1 MHIEKQQVKG
11 VAMKLTSFVL
21 ATAFTVA
28 LPAWGIGQESSPG
41 ASIQVKIAVINID
54 RVAAESNAG
63 KELFDRLKEE
73 NDKLAV
79 ERARREQEI
88 RELSSKLTSEVL
100 SADAQGRLQRE
111 IERKRTEAQ
120 RWLEDAQA
128 EFQEKQQEEEAAF
141 QAKLGP
147 IVEAVA
153 REQGIGLILRD
164 TPGLTFVLDAQ
175 LDLTPAVVQRLNE
188 SGSAAS
194 PAAAPAAPAGEPAA
208 ETPPPTTTPPPQN

>member
-1 MHIEKQQVKG
+1 
-11 VAMKLTSFVL
+11 MKLTSFVL

-41 ASIQVKIAVINID
+41 ASVQVKIAVINID

>member
-1 MHIEKQQVKG
+1 
-11 VAMKLTSFVL
+11 
-21 ATAFTVA
+21 
-28 LPAWGIGQESSPG
+28 
-41 ASIQVKIAVINID
+41 
-54 RVAAESNAG
+54 
-63 KELFDRLKEE
+63 
-73 NDKLAV
+73 
-79 ERARREQEI
+79 
-88 RELSSKLTSEVL
+88 VL

>member
-1 MHIEKQQVKG
+1 MRIEEQQVKG
-11 VAMKLTSFVL
+11 VAMKLMSFVL
-21 ATAFTVA
+21 ATASTVA

-41 ASIQVKIAVINID
+41 ASVQIKIAVINID
-54 RVAAESNAG
+54 RVAQESNTG
-63 KELFDRLKEE
+63 KELFERLKQE
-73 NDKLAV
+73 NDKLAA

-88 RELSSKLTSEVL
+88 RDLSSKLTSEVL

-111 IERKRTEAQ
+111 IERKRTDAQ

-128 EFQEKQQEEEAAF
+128 DFQEKQQQEEAAF
-141 QAKLGP
+141 QQKLGP

-164 TPGLTFVLDAQ
+164 TPGLTFVLDSR

-188 SGSAAS
+188 T
-194 PAAAPAAPAGEPAA
+194 PAAAGTAEPSPPATEPAA
-208 ETPPPTTTPPPQN
+208 ETPPPATTPPPQN

>member
-1 MHIEKQQVKG
+1 
-11 VAMKLTSFVL
+11 MKLTSFVL

>member
-1 MHIEKQQVKG
+1 
-11 VAMKLTSFVL
+11 MKLTSFVL

-28 LPAWGIGQESSPG
+28 LPPRGIGQESSPG
-41 ASIQVKIAVINID
+41 ASVQIKIAVINID

-73 NDKLAV
+73 NDKLAA

-88 RELSSKLTSEVL
+88 RDLSSKLTSEVL
-100 SADAQGRLQRE
+100 STDAQGRLQRE
-111 IERKRTEAQ
+111 IERKRTDAQ
-120 RWLEDAQA
+120 RWLEDAQQD
-128 EFQEKQQEEEAAF
+128 FQEKQQQEEAAF

-164 TPGLTFVLDAQ
+164 TPGLTFVLDAR

-188 SGSAAS
+188 N
-194 PAAAPAAPAGEPAA
+194 PAAAGTAEPAQPAQPAAEPPA
-208 ETPPPTTTPPPQN
+208 ETPPPATTPPPQN

>member
-1 MHIEKQQVKG
+1 MRIEEQQVKG
-11 VAMKLTSFVL
+11 VAMKLMSFVL
-21 ATAFTVA
+21 ATASTVA

-41 ASIQVKIAVINID
+41 ASVQIKIAVINID
-54 RVAAESNAG
+54 RVAQESNAG
-63 KELFDRLKEE
+63 KELFERLKQE
-73 NDKLAV
+73 NDKLAA

-88 RELSSKLTSEVL
+88 RDLSSKLTSEVL

-111 IERKRTEAQ
+111 IERKRTDAQ

-128 EFQEKQQEEEAAF
+128 DFQEKQQQEEAAF
-141 QAKLGP
+141 QQKLGP

-164 TPGLTFVLDAQ
+164 TPGLTFVLDSR

-188 SGSAAS
+188 T
-194 PAAAPAAPAGEPAA
+194 PAAAGTAEPSPPAA
-208 ETPPPTTTPPPQN
+208 ETPPPATTPPPQN